1 MDHKRIDLI
10 RSAFVDLYGIEPEI
24 WAQAPGRADLLGSHT
39 DYNLGFVLTQAID
52 RNTVIAARP
61 RTDKS
66 VRISSINLEGQG
78 DFHLDNIRYEQD
90 HGWSNY
96 VRGVANELKNEDF
109 PLAGFDGLIHSTI
122 PFGSGLS
129 SSAALEVAVLEL
141 FTHIGNFQIQP
152 LEKALICQRAENEF
166 VGMNCGIMDQ
176 YSSVMGQQGCA
187 LLIDCRS
194 LTSEIKTISP
204 EIRVMIC
211 DTRAIRELTGSEY
224 SSRRAQCEE
233 GVRVLAR
240 YDPQIQS
247 LRDVSRELLQKY
259 ENILDPVV
267 YKRCHFVIEENL
279 RVQKISCAL
288 EQGDRKMIGQVTEE
302 SFLGTKDLYQIVTEE
317 MADMYTSIMNAPGT
331 FGARAAGAG
340 FGGCLVSFV
349 DNNLTEVFSEHVF
362 ESYLNATGIE
372 PEIFTVSAA
381 NGSGI
386 ADISNGN

>member
-1 MDHKRIDLI
+1 
-10 RSAFVDLYGIEPEI
+10 
-24 WAQAPGRADLLGSHT
+24 
-39 DYNLGFVLTQAID
+39 
-52 RNTVIAARP
+52 
-61 RTDKS
+61 
-66 VRISSINLEGQG
+66 
-78 DFHLDNIRYEQD
+78 
-90 HGWSNY
+90 
-96 VRGVANELKNEDF
+96 
-109 PLAGFDGLIHSTI
+109 
-122 PFGSGLS
+122 
-129 SSAALEVAVLEL
+129 
-141 FTHIGNFQIQP
+141 
-152 LEKALICQRAENEF
+152 
-166 VGMNCGIMDQ
+166 MDQ
-176 YSSVMGQQGCA
+176 YSSVMGRQGCA
-187 LLIDCRS
+187 LLIDCRY

-211 DTRAIRELTGSEY
+211 DTRAKRELTGSEY

-233 GVRVLAR
+233 GVRVLR
-240 YDPQIQS
+240 KYDPQIQS

-317 MADMYTSIMNAPGT
+317 MAAMYTSIMNAPGT